1 MKHLCAWCRKEITE
15 SATSD
20 AADSHEITHGICD
33 DCLSNI
39 EFQQGVSLLR
49 FIDSLREPVMV
60 RDESGEIQLLNRAAA
75 EILGIDRTTF
85 IGGMPG
91 QIFEC
96 QHARYPQGCGHTVHC
111 SGCALRLAIQQTAET
126 GKGVNRVPA
135 SLSHEDETTRLLITT
150 EKLGRVVLLRIDNV
164 SPDRPRKPSAGQQ
177 ENGPDVGSPHDS
189 DNASELP
196 YPRPKPRF

>member
-1 MKHLCAWCRKEITE
+1 MDDSEAGNAE
-15 SATSD
+15 SR
-20 AADSHEITHGICD
+20 EITHGICD

-60 RDESGEIQLLNRAAA
+60 RDENNEVQLINQAAA
-75 EILGIDRTTF
+75 DLLGIDRNTF
-85 IGGMPG
+85 LGGVPG

-96 QHARYPQGCGHTVHC
+96 QHARYPQGCGHAVHC

-126 GKGVNRVPA
+126 GKGVNRLPA
-135 SLSHEDETTRLLITT
+135 SLSHEDEDTRLLITT

-164 SPDRPRKPSAGQQ
+164 APVHPAKPSAVKQADDDGVPRPADA
-177 ENGPDVGSPHDS
+177 E
-189 DNASELP
+189 SELP
-196 YPRPKPRF
+196 HPRPKPGI